1 VCLFAYLYFIVGVLT
16 TNFQYFDAYLKSK
29 FWIWKHFLI
38 NILFS
43 NFILEVIHYQRN
55 WFFLAWLIILLIG
68 SNPFFNTWFPYLKFA
83 LIHNTSN
90 DDNHSQTT
98 EITLLK
104 DTNHRQRRQPHKK
117 TKRKSNIIIP
127 SKTSI
132 DNPTP
137 PLRTTRSLSPSPTNA
152 ATRNFAVADVE

>member
-98 EITLLK
+98 EITTSLFPQKPPLTIRLRLYAPPEVSLPLQPTQQQETLLSH
-104 DTNHRQRRQPHKK
+104 TSNSKK
-117 TKRKSNIIIP
+117 SREF
-127 SKTSI
+127 SI
-132 DNPTP
+132 DEEDTLGNWI
-137 PLRTTRSLSPSPTNA
+137 
-152 ATRNFAVADVE
+152 